1 MQSGLFSASVTA
13 FIIESYKQLS
23 VDSGDTTVALLVQ
36 ISQQLAAA
44 SNGTYAIAASP
55 PKSFQPSLSTL
66 RVNAF
71 LFLSL
76 FFGLACALAATLV
89 QQWARNYLQAIDRR
103 TAPHRKGTTNSAC
116 KYYSSLLKY

>member
-23 VDSGDTTVALLVQ
+23 VDSGETTVALLLQ

-44 SNGTYAIAASP
+44 SNGTHAIAASP
-55 PKSFQPSLSTL
+55 PESFQPSLSTL

-89 QQWARNYLQAIDRR
+89 QQWSRNYLQAIDRR
-103 TAPHRKGTTNSAC
+103 PAPHRKGTSN
-116 KYYSSLLKY
+116 